1 MKVVEN
7 INLPILMFI
16 LIQVRDYTKHII
28 DYSFHDADNDSA
40 LVQAFPDVD
49 AGA

>member
-1 MKVVEN
+1 
-7 INLPILMFI
+7 MFI
-16 LIQVRDYTKHII
+16 LIQVRDYTKQII
-28 DYSFHDADNDSA
+28 DKSFHDADNDSA

>member
-1 MKVVEN
+1 
-7 INLPILMFI
+7 MFI
-16 LIQVRDYTKHII
+16 YTSVCLTKKI
-28 DYSFHDADNDSA
+28 DDSFHEVDNDSA

>member
-1 MKVVEN
+1 MKVIKT

-16 LIQVRDYTKHII
+16 LTQVRDYTKQFI
-28 DYSFHDADNDSA
+28 DNSFHDADNDSA

>member
-1 MKVVEN
+1 
-7 INLPILMFI
+7 MFM
-16 LIQVRDYTKHII
+16 LIQVRDYTKKII
-28 DYSFHDADNDSA
+28 DKSFHDADNDSA